1 MNEPNSR
8 DYARDAEAART
19 RLSTKLTELQD
30 GLTPGRLLD
39 EVLSYGR
46 NGGTFFLKALNNAA
60 RENPVPTMLV
70 GAGCAMFLTEK
81 TGLLRHAANGKDKR
95 NGATDTAD
103 ERNGASDKGATL
115 AKGLKEGVHD
125 AAAALEDRAA
135 KIGDAAAETAGAV
148 KRRVGEAVE
157 EIGDQIAEAGD
168 RAKDQASATARALKE
183 RADAFM
189 QEQPLLAAA
198 IGVAIGALV
207 ASAFPATELEDDMMG
222 ETSDAVKETLG
233 EVGSEQLEAARSIA
247 SSVADEAKH
256 AAEREGLTPAAAA
269 DAARDLGDRVGRVV
283 SDTAE
288 AATKQ
293 VEERAK
299 NDS

>member
-19 RLSTKLTELQD
+19 RLSEKLSELHD

-81 TGLLRHAANGKDKR
+81 TGLMHRAGDTDDEPGSEGRARAKARSAKDNG
-95 NGATDTAD
+95 G
-103 ERNGASDKGATL
+103 TL
-115 AKGLKEGVHD
+115 AKGLKEGTHD
-125 AAAALEDRAA
+125 AAEALEDGAA
-135 KIGDAAAETAGAV
+135 KVGDVAGAM
-148 KRRVGEAVE
+148 KRRVEGAVE
-157 EIGDQIAEAGD
+157 EVGDQIADASH
-168 RAKDQASATARALKE
+168 RAKEQASRTAGQMKD

-198 IGVAIGALV
+198 IGIAIGAAV
-207 ASAFPATELEDDMMG
+207 AAAFPSTDLEDDVMG
-222 ETSDAVKETLG
+222 ETSDAVKETLS
-233 EVGSEQLEAARSIA
+233 EVASEQLDAAKSAASAVAEEAQS
-247 SSVADEAKH
+247 
-256 AAEREGLTPAAAA
+256 AAQREGLTPAAVA
-269 DAARDLGDRVGRVV
+269 DAARDLGQRVGRVV
-283 SDTAE
+283 SDTAD
-288 AATKQ
+288 AATAAAGKGHR
-293 VEERAK
+293 EEG
-299 NDS
+299 

>member
-19 RLSTKLTELQD
+19 RLSAKLTELQD

-81 TGLLRHAANGKDKR
+81 TGLLRHATNGKDEQ
-95 NGATDTAD
+95 NGAKGKGD
-103 ERNGASDKGATL
+103 ERNAAKDKGATL
-115 AKGLKEGVHD
+115 AKGLKEGAHD
-125 AAAALEDRAA
+125 AVAALEDGAA
-135 KIGDAAAETAGAV
+135 KVGDAAAEAAGAV
-148 KRRVGEAVE
+148 KRRVAGAAE
-157 EIGDQIAEAGD
+157 EIGDQVSEASD
-168 RAKDQASATARALKE
+168 RVKDQAGKTAHQLKE

-207 ASAFPATELEDDMMG
+207 AAAFPATELEDEMMG

-247 SSVADEAKH
+247 SSVADEARH
-256 AAEREGLTPAAAA
+256 AAAREGLTPAAAA
-269 DAARDLGDRVGRVV
+269 DAARDLGDRVSRVV

-293 VEERAK
+293 VEERART
-299 NDS
+299 DS

>member
-70 GAGCAMFLTEK
+70 GAGCAMFLTER
-81 TGLLRHAANGKDKR
+81 TGLLQHAVNGKDKR
-95 NGATDTAD
+95 DGETDTAD
-103 ERNGASDKGATL
+103 ERNGAKDKGATL
-115 AKGLKEGVHD
+115 TKGLKEGAHD
-125 AAAALEDRAA
+125 AAALEERAA
-135 KIGDAAAETAGAV
+135 KISDAAAETAGAV
-148 KRRVGEAVE
+148 KRRVAGAVE

-168 RAKDQASATARALKE
+168 RAKDQASETARALKE

-207 ASAFPATELEDDMMG
+207 ASAFPATELEDEMMG

-247 SSVADEAKH
+247 SSVADEARH
-256 AAEREGLTPAAAA
+256 SAEREGLTPAAAA

-283 SDTAE
+283 SDTAD
-288 AATKQ
+288 AATRQ
-293 VEERAK
+293 VEERSKA
-299 NDS
+299 DS